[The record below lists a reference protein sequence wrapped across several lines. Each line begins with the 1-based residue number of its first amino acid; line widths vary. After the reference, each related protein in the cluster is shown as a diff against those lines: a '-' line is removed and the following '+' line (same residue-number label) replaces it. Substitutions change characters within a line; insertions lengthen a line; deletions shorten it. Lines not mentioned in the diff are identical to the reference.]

1 MDNSGA
7 IEKREMAEFLDSFIN
22 KDKDKEDKQ
31 KLDLNLPSA
40 GPGLQKKGL
49 IIGTPGNKFSSKKV
63 IQERDVKMKKL
74 SGPEQIEFLKKWHED
89 KK

>member
-31 KLDLNLPSA
+31 KLNLNLPSA
-40 GPGLQKKGL
+40 GPGL
-49 IIGTPGNKFSSKKV
+49 
-63 IQERDVKMKKL
+63 
-74 SGPEQIEFLKKWHED
+74 
-89 KK
+89 